1 MNRSTFLCLALLPA
15 LALAAEGALKPAD
28 PPLRLT
34 RAKKVTTTAR
44 DEVTGQFNAAKTLP
58 LGFELGGRI
67 QRVNVKK
74 GELVKQG
81 RLLGSLDPEISDAQ
95 VQQAEAGVAA
105 AEAGAELAADVA
117 GRNQKLAGEG
127 SVSDVQNK
135 SAQVTSKQAAGQLA
149 MARAQLAQAKAA
161 RKRHDLY
168 APFTGTIVDAPDQPG
183 MLIGPGMP
191 QFILMQ
197 LDTLVLKA
205 TISETARA
213 VVRPGLKVRV
223 TSVATGQSTEDAV
236 VRVVLPS
243 ADPQSRRVP
252 VEIDVPNADG
262 RFTAM
267 TLGKASLP
275 LGDARAAVIIPAT
288 ALGTAGGDH
297 LFVVQKDGTLKRLA
311 VTVVERSGR
320 DITVVPPEPVD
331 QLVDYPTSALVEGTK
346 ISSAR

>member
-1 MNRSTFLCLALLPA
+1 MTRSLLLTALLLPA
-15 LALAAEGALKPAD
+15 LALAGETSLKPAD
-28 PPLRLT
+28 PPVRLV
-34 RAKKVTTTAR
+34 RAKKALSTSR

-67 QRVNVKK
+67 YRVNVKK
-74 GELVKQG
+74 GEVVRAGK
-81 RLLGSLDPEISDAQ
+81 LLGSLDPEISDAQ
-95 VQQAEAGVAA
+95 VAQAEAGVAA

-135 SAQVTSKQAAGQLA
+135 SAQVTAKQAAGQLA

-168 APFTGTIVDAPDQPG
+168 APFSGTVVDAPDQPG

-197 LDTLVLKA
+197 LDTLVFKA
-205 TISETARA
+205 TISEAARA
-213 VVRPGLKVRV
+213 QVKPGLKVKV
-223 TSVATGQSTEDAV
+223 TSVATGATTDDAT

-262 RFTAM
+262 RFVAM

-275 LGDARAAVIIPAT
+275 LGDSRQAIVIPAT

-297 LFVVQKDGTLKRLA
+297 IFAVQKDGTLKRFA
-311 VTVVERSGR
+311 VTVAERSGR
-320 DITVVPPEPVD
+320 EVTVLPPEPVD
-331 QLVDYPTSALVEGTK
+331 QLVDYPTSTLVEGTK
-346 ISSAR
+346 VSSAR